1 VNTDELLALATSIEG
16 QGFADEPKQVCTYT
30 SFELRLIANCLLELP
45 YGSRVLEIGVYGGR
59 STSLLFQLQKELGLD
74 IHLID
79 NWSWDSVRALR
90 IFTTMVL
97 EHFSEV
103 PFTLHKMRSDY
114 AGAYK
119 WCEPVGFLH
128 IDGWH
133 EMPGIESDCQL
144 FLPWVISGG
153 TVAFHDCDYLPV
165 EQCIDKYVRNAGW
178 QQLESAGRSTTWRK
192 P

>member
-1 VNTDELLALATSIEG
+1 MNIEELLSFATSIEG
-16 QGFADEPKQVCTYT
+16 QGFEDEPKQVCTYT
-30 SFELRLIANCLLELP
+30 SFELRLITNCLLELP
-45 YGSRVLEIGVYGGR
+45 LGSRVVEIGVYGGR
-59 STSLLFQLQKELGLD
+59 STSLLFQLQKEFELD

-79 NWSWDSVRALR
+79 NWSWDAVRALR

-114 AGAYK
+114 AGEFK
-119 WCEPVGFLH
+119 WRDPIAFLH

-133 EMPGIESDCQL
+133 EMPGIESDCRL
-144 FLPWVISGG
+144 FLPWVIQGG
-153 TVAFHDCDYLPV
+153 TVAFHDCDYPPV
-165 EQCIDKYVRNAGW
+165 QECIDKYVIKEGW
-178 QQLESAGRSTTWRK
+178 RQLESAGRTTTWRK